1 MIPSP
6 REAGLIAIT
15 RTSGQSVVITEATRL
30 RSLEMWGDVV
40 SIGMRSTQILTRNNR
55 MVIVPKSEIGEEQIV
70 NYTYPDPTY
79 REPSEI
85 SVAFDNDVKMVSQLL
100 METVRGVDGVMAE
113 REIEVKLIPDNY

>member
-15 RTSGQSVVITEATRL
+15 RTSGQSVVIAEVTRL

-55 MVIVPKSEIGEEQIV
+55 MVIVPNSEIGEEQIV

-79 REPSEI
+79 RHHSEI
-85 SVAFDNDVKMVSQLL
+85 SVAFDNDVEMVSQLL
-100 METVRGVDGVMAE
+100 M
-113 REIEVKLIPDNY
+113 

>member
-1 MIPSP
+1 
-6 REAGLIAIT
+6 
-15 RTSGQSVVITEATRL
+15 
-30 RSLEMWGDVV
+30 MWGDVV

-55 MVIVPKSEIGEEQIV
+55 MVIVPNSEIGEEQIV

-79 REPSEI
+79 RHPSEI